1 MTRSMFNTPALLF
14 AAGTFF
20 ALGSNY
26 VSAMPFRP
34 FVATANGEVE
44 KVLCKYGNSKWCVKG
59 PVRLRPKIPNK
70 TVPFPG
76 NQGTLDTPECKEF
89 GNCAVHTPAV
99 KGSSGTQS
107 VKSGTTQNNRNA
119 APTQTGHGGH
129 HK

>member
-1 MTRSMFNTPALLF
+1 MFNTPALLF

-26 VSAMPFRP
+26 ASAMPFRP

-44 KVLCKYGNSKWCVKG
+44 KVLCKQGGKHCTTG
-59 PVRLRPKIPNK
+59 TARIAPKIPNK
-70 TVPFPG
+70 TLQPKG
-76 NQGTLDTPECKEF
+76 LGWGSIQTPECKEF
-89 GNCAVHTPAV
+89 KNCGSPQPDV
-99 KGSSGTQS
+99 KGSTGTQS

-119 APTQTGHGGH
+119 APTQTGQGGH